1 MDTEKLQLIIW
12 LMWFGGFALGIAA
25 GVMIGK
31 YLERKT
37 WNKLIDEGKIPRPKK
52 IKNENV

>member
-1 MDTEKLQLIIW
+1 MDTEKFQLIIW
-12 LMWFGGFALGIAA
+12 LMWFGGFATSIGA

-31 YLERKT
+31 YLERKA

-52 IKNENV
+52 